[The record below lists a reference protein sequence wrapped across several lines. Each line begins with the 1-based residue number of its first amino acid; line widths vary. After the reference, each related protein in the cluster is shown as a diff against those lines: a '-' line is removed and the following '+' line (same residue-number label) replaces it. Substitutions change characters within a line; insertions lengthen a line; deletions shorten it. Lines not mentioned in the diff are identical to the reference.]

1 MTEALRIDGG
11 AMNSNHNEK
20 TNEGNEVLRQN
31 REQAISITWKNGT
44 WKNGTFCHAGRR
56 AKAIG
61 KDAYIVQQLM
71 YQETARY
78 RKNVEMSACRIE
90 RCFMHCGS
98 LACRSEN
105 SSDVG
110 VVEVIILSNNKNG

>member
-11 AMNSNHNEK
+11 VMNSNHNEK
-20 TNEGNEVLRQN
+20 TNEGIEALRQN
-31 REQAISITWKNGT
+31 REQAISMA

-61 KDAYIVQQLM
+61 KDAHIAQQLM
-71 YQETARY
+71 CQETARH
-78 RKNVEMSACRIE
+78 RKNVETSACRIE